1 MRSRSFIEGCLK
13 RNHNRLV
20 QYLEEGGSVSVE
32 KVVVEE
38 VHKVLVVKEFFGRS
52 FHVQVVISLKK
63 FKILEDSEEENNSN
77 IEKEEYV
84 DKNENKEY
92 IDNDYDE
99 EYDNNGEEI
108 DNVKCTNLSK
118 S

>member
-1 MRSRSFIEGCLK
+1 M
-13 RNHNRLV
+13 V
-20 QYLEEGGSVSVE
+20 QM
-32 KVVVEE
+32 
-38 VHKVLVVKEFFGRS
+38 
-52 FHVQVVISLKK
+52 

-92 IDNDYDE
+92 IDDDYDE

-108 DNVKCTNLSK
+108 DNVKCTNLKNLIKGLQVTTS
-118 S
+118 SN